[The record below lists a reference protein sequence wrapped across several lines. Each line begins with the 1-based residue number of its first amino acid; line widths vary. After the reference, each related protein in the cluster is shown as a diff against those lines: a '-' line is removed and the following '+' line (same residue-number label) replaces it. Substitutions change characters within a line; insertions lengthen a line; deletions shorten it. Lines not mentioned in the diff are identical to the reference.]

1 MRMVNGSGDHMQM
14 PGTPQSPQPLGPD
27 TPVAYYQPIAITP
40 SGIKWL
46 CGAVLAV
53 LVAMPSGVMDR
64 YLSPAK
70 DSELKALQVIV
81 QTVQQQQTEFQRQ
94 MEGTRDALSR
104 LTLAV
109 DNLSGIVDGLKK
121 VPRQAVGAV
130 KVR

>member
-40 SGIKWL
+40 AVIKWL
-46 CGAVLAV
+46 VLGVIGAIWSMNA
-53 LVAMPSGVMDR
+53 SG
-64 YLSPAK
+64 YLFVPAK
-70 DSELKALQVIV
+70 DSELKALQTIV
-81 QTVQQQQTEFQRQ
+81 QTVQQQQTDFQRQ